1 LELICRRQNV
11 QALTVGAL
19 SGDEALEVI
28 AVSWIWNSNE
38 MKNIA
43 RSYSYRFKIKILKG
57 RFV

>member
-1 LELICRRQNV
+1 LELIFRRKNV

-28 AVSWIWNSNE
+28 AVSWMYNSNE

-43 RSYSYRFKIKILKG
+43 LSYSYKFKL
-57 RFV
+57 

>member
-1 LELICRRQNV
+1 LELIFRRQNV

-38 MKNIA
+38 MKNIKR
-43 RSYSYRFKIKILKG
+43 RSNFIS
-57 RFV
+57 